1 MSTSVEQRMQAGLS
15 QANAIKS
22 MEADP
27 PYIISEKAN
36 VPIRKVRLL
45 EEKTPHIMH
54 AFSNQR
60 GIPFKHALYGNNH
73 HVAIYDTQDKNG
85 KTIQVGFVV
94 PTLEAARRVKDSEP
108 IVDRKYRPRDH
119 TFKYSLSINDM
130 IINQED
136 GQIYRVQKLAS
147 DGTITFRKSEIAL
160 KGQSDPGVLRK
171 TPSTLKVEKIKISP
185 IGEIFPAND

>member
-1 MSTSVEQRMQAGLS
+1 
-15 QANAIKS
+15 

-27 PYIISEKAN
+27 PYIVSDKAK

-54 AFSNQR
+54 AFSNEH
-60 GIPFKHALYGNNH
+60 GIPFKHALYGSNH
-73 HVAIYDTQDKNG
+73 HIAIYDTEDKNG
-85 KTIQVGFVV
+85 KKIQVGFVV
-94 PTLEAARRVKDSEP
+94 SNMEAARRVKDGEP
-108 IVDRKYRPRDH
+108 IIDRNYRPHDY

-130 IINQED
+130 ITNQED

-160 KGQSDPGVLRK
+160 KGSSDPGVLRK
-171 TPSTLKVEKIKISP
+171 TPSTLNAEKIKISP
-185 IGEIFPAND
+185 IGEVFPAHD